1 MTGRGLSSFELLSM
15 EENEVEGRVARRKR
29 AGLLGTAQDVAPVFE
44 IGSLV
49 SSQTPEQCTRVM

>member
-1 MTGRGLSSFELLSM
+1 MSIL
-15 EENEVEGRVARRKR
+15 ENEVEGRVARRKR

-44 IGSLV
+44 IESLV